1 MAIKVLCSLEVS
13 THLGKRKL
21 SGRSWLPGPALQATP
36 SQWHTQTGSQIVQP
50 PPGEVR
56 EGAGDGVSHRLGLC
70 MPTPP
75 SSTSLW
81 PTWLAGVCGLALPD
95 TTFSIFSAQRVQRLA
110 LKMRLEPLRKWVFRQ
125 SHCTAGQ
132 RTGQINVFL
141 RGGLWS
147 FFF

>member
-1 MAIKVLCSLEVS
+1 M
-13 THLGKRKL
+13 R
-21 SGRSWLPGPALQATP
+21 
-36 SQWHTQTGSQIVQP
+36 SQIVQP

-132 RTGQINVFL
+132 RIGQINVFL